1 MSILLIV
8 APLGGGG
15 ANKSLDR
22 SIPIGIDLVDN
33 LVYNRN
39 MSRKGTSMAT
49 PLHIAAIGANAAG
62 LYTADLL
69 MRCHNNHRNIHVDII
84 DPAPAPIGISP
95 YAQTTIT
102 HPLQS
107 VTTSTTKVIGG
118 VTVDADISATELSS
132 RYAAVITPA
141 TTDLAIQA
149 QAAAA
154 LTALPQPAVDL
165 PGILRKRSIVHT
177 EWRHSLHLPT
187 GRSLADWQQAL
198 ATAHGAPVCF

>member
-1 MSILLIV
+1 
-8 APLGGGG
+8 
-15 ANKSLDR
+15 
-22 SIPIGIDLVDN
+22 
-33 LVYNRN
+33 
-39 MSRKGTSMAT
+39 MAT
-49 PLHIAAIGANAAG
+49 PLHIAVIGANAAG

-69 MRCHNNHRNIHVDII
+69 MRCHNNHHNIYIDII

-95 YAQTTIT
+95 YAQATIT

-107 VTTSTTKVIGG
+107 ITGSTTKVIGG
-118 VTVDADISATELSS
+118 VTVGADISLIELSS

-149 QAAAA
+149 QVAAA

-165 PGILRKRSIVHT
+165 PSILRKRSIVHT